1 MKSNFFRGKNICGRS
16 WKKAD
21 LSEGVFVECR
31 SGLPLIQV
39 ANKVISLSVL
49 SGFTGILAALSAL
62 FSTGLLGA
70 KSSLHD
76 ILLGV
81 SIATLTL
88 VGLVIT
94 FRRGFSTFLVL
105 SLATFVAS
113 GILILIL
120 RTSSIIDAFIY
131 IPITITSE
139 VIALWLGSI
148 TVAASRTLSKEIL
161 VSTGISAF
169 LGIGFILLFVK
180 QLSGTVNPNLID
192 IAIAMGILSSASL
205 IGFNA
210 LDPTSRFPGIA
221 RLAINLT
228 STGGTSFQQ
237 ANLTEADFSRASLK
251 HTDFRD
257 ANLTRTRWYSAK
269 GLEFARLGNTYL
281 ANPKIRQLVVT
292 CNGQG
297 QNFDGLDLTGVNLQ
311 GANLQ
316 DASFIGANLNQ
327 SNLRDADLSRAIL
340 KQTQLDDA
348 DLTGAILT
356 AACIEDWGMTSTTKL
371 ENVQCD
377 YVYMRLPTP
386 EKRNPLR
393 KPDDERKTFSE
404 GEFADFIKPY
414 FDTLD
419 LYHRQDV
426 DPRSISIALKNL
438 AENHPDAELQFVAL
452 EWRGNGLNI
461 RYTTAPDVDKSEL
474 SHKYFT
480 NYARIRK
487 ELLGSIQLRL
497 AAQDAEINRMEGVIN
512 KFIQTGTHQ
521 STIQAETIQVIQGE
535 LVVTENRGININAG
549 DNASISGLSSGDG
562 IVNLGT
568 ISGNVTN
575 AINQLPDSHEP
586 DQLSLKTLLAQLQQ
600 VIETDGD
607 LPDPDKADLL
617 EQVQSLAEAKQV
629 EEPAKREGIARKAMK
644 MFDATLKSLPDTAK
658 IVDACSKLL
667 PLILKALGFPA

>member
-1 MKSNFFRGKNICGRS
+1 MNFPTSDLKGLRLVNRLLKGQDFQSVTCGTSLLSNLAIVSILLIVNIFIGAGLQLCESSVLEGLRYSLPGIGIVFLLFSVTLVSIIFRGFLF
-16 WKKAD
+16 A
-21 LSEGVFVECR
+21 
-31 SGLPLIQV
+31 GLATLMITFF
-39 ANKVISLSVL
+39 SLSAAIAFGSKGNVG
-49 SGFTGILAALSAL
+49 SGIAA
-62 FSTGLLGA
+62 
-70 KSSLHD
+70 
-76 ILLGV
+76 
-81 SIATLTL
+81 
-88 VGLVIT
+88 
-94 FRRGFSTFLVL
+94 
-105 SLATFVAS
+105 
-113 GILILIL
+113 GILI
-120 RTSSIIDAFIY
+120 SIINYFIFVISVSILAISMAAGY
-131 IPITITSE
+131 ILGRKFFLVGFSVIPIVSA
-139 VIALWLGSI
+139 VYIAFLD
-148 TVAASRTLSKEIL
+148 T
-161 VSTGISAF
+161 F
-169 LGIGFILLFVK
+169 LGIPVSFFSKVGSMFVVLLTTLTASHTAQKAILEKDLFSWVR
-180 QLSGTVNPNLID
+180 S
-192 IAIAMGILSSASL
+192 
-205 IGFNA
+205 
-210 LDPTSRFPGIA
+210 TSVAFVT
-221 RLAINLT
+221 LW
-228 STGGTSFQQ
+228 GTSFQG
-237 ANLTEADFSRASLK
+237 ANLTEANFAYAILK
-251 HTDFRD
+251 CSDFRQSTLD
-257 ANLTRTRWYSAK
+257 RTCWRGAK

-297 QNFDGLDLTGVNLQ
+297 QNFDCLDLTGVNLQ

-340 KQTQLDDA
+340 KQTQLDNA

-356 AACIEDWGMTSTTKL
+356 GACIEDWGMTSTTKL

-393 KPDDERKTFSE
+393 KPDDERKNFSE

-438 AENHPDAELQFVAL
+438 AENHPDADLQFVAI

-474 SHKYFT
+474 NHEYFT
-480 NYARIRK
+480 SYARIRK

-535 LVVTENRGININAG
+535 LVVTENRGININTG
-549 DNASISGLSSGDG
+549 DNANITGLSSGDG
-562 IVNLGT
+562 IVNLGI

-575 AINQLPDSHEP
+575 AINQLPDSPEP
-586 DQLSLKTLLAQLQQ
+586 AQANLKTLLTQLQQ
-600 VIETDGD
+600 AIESDADLDNGD
-607 LPDPDKADLL
+607 KKDLL

-629 EEPAKREGIARKAMK
+629 EEPEKREGIARKAKK

-658 IVDACSKLL
+658 IVEACSKLL